1 MEGEGK
7 HDGSGE
13 NYNKF
18 KWRFARKL
26 ITLKLYHNLRVISLR
41 FKSIIQFM
49 ISLYNLFWNLKIM
62 YHVYRYRGITSLPY
76 YVSKTTS

>member
-26 ITLKLYHNLRVISLR
+26 IALKLYHNLRAISLR

-49 ISLYNLFWNLKIM
+49 ISLYNLF
-62 YHVYRYRGITSLPY
+62 
-76 YVSKTTS
+76 

>member
-7 HDGSGE
+7 RDGSGE

-26 ITLKLYHNLRVISLR
+26 ITLKLYYNLRVISLR

-49 ISLYNLFWNLKIM
+49 ISLYNLF
-62 YHVYRYRGITSLPY
+62 
-76 YVSKTTS
+76 

>member
-18 KWRFARKL
+18 IWRFVRKL
-26 ITLKLYHNLRVISLR
+26 IALKLYHNLRAISLR

-49 ISLYNLFWNLKIM
+49 ISLYNLF
-62 YHVYRYRGITSLPY
+62 
-76 YVSKTTS
+76 

>member
-26 ITLKLYHNLRVISLR
+26 ITFKLYYNLRVISLR

-49 ISLYNLFWNLKIM
+49 ISLYNLFWNLK
-62 YHVYRYRGITSLPY
+62 VVGNR
-76 YVSKTTS
+76 

>member
-7 HDGSGE
+7 CDGSGE

-26 ITLKLYHNLRVISLR
+26 IAPKLYHNLGAISLR
-41 FKSIIQFM
+41 FKCIIQFM
-49 ISLYNLFWNLKIM
+49 ISLYNLF
-62 YHVYRYRGITSLPY
+62 
-76 YVSKTTS
+76 